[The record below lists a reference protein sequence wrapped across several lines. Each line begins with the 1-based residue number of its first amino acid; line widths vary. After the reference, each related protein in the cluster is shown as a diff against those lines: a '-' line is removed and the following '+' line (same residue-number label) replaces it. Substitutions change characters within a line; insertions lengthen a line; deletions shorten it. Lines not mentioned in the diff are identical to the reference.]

1 MLKLFTW
8 IFLLQLE
15 YKLRILEFSA
25 KYYDLNYY
33 NSFSSHIRVF
43 YSVNADIYL
52 FSSCIFS

>member
-25 KYYDLNYY
+25 KYYDLTIIIL
-33 NSFSSHIRVF
+33 FHHI
-43 YSVNADIYL
+43 
-52 FSSCIFS
+52 